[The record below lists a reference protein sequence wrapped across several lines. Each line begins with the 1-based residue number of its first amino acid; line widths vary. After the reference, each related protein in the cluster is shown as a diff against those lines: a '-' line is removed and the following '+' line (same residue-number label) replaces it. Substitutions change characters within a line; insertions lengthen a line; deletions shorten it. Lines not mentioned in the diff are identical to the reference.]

1 MRKIYI
7 VDIGLLVVA
16 GTVAAVLANE
26 PVYPEKLS
34 REDSTS
40 KISPCFRS
48 AEADSGTPE
57 VGIRAGQEHLDCDR
71 DQDHPHQPFDG
82 D

>member
-7 VDIGLLVVA
+7 VDMGLLVVA

-34 REDSTS
+34 HEDSTA
-40 KISPCFRS
+40 KISPCFGS
-48 AEADSGTPE
+48 AEADSGARE
-57 VGIRAGQEHLDCDR
+57 IGIRAGQEHLDRNC
-71 DQDHPHQPFDG
+71 DQDHSHQPFDG